1 MESISTE
8 SLASPGVSEQISTRI
23 AFFVAGFALAAW
35 APIIPFVKEAAKLS
49 EGALGLLMLC
59 LGTGSIIAMPL
70 AGAAASHFGCR
81 ATILVAFFLVALA
94 LPVLAISTIVPV
106 LAMALVVFGAGIGA
120 TDCVMNMQAVMI
132 ERASGKSMM
141 SGFHGLFS
149 VGGLVGAACVTFLL
163 SAGLSPVLT
172 TTGVVTTIVVLMSLA
187 ARGLLPY
194 GSRAKGES
202 TVFAIPRGMVLFLG
216 TLCFIV
222 FLAEGSIL
230 DWSAVFMAESRKMDP
245 TRAGLGYVA
254 FALTMTA
261 GRLTGDAIV
270 NRIGQTRILVFGA
283 ALAAVGLAIA
293 TFVPIWQA
301 AIAGFALV
309 GAGCSNIVPVL
320 FTAAGRQKA
329 MPEHLA
335 VPAITTLG
343 YAGVLAGPATIGF
356 IAQTISLPAAF
367 TVVATLLVGVA
378 ISGRFILTHRA
389 MPEC

>member
-1 MESISTE
+1 
-8 SLASPGVSEQISTRI
+8 
-23 AFFVAGFALAAW
+23 
-35 APIIPFVKEAAKLS
+35 
-49 EGALGLLMLC
+49 
-59 LGTGSIIAMPL
+59 
-70 AGAAASHFGCR
+70 
-81 ATILVAFFLVALA
+81 
-94 LPVLAISTIVPV
+94 
-106 LAMALVVFGAGIGA
+106 
-120 TDCVMNMQAVMI
+120 MI

-172 TTGVVTTIVVLMSLA
+172 ATGVVTTIVVLMSLA

-270 NRIGQTRILVFGA
+270 NRIGQTRILVVTVQFP
-283 ALAAVGLAIA
+283 VW
-293 TFVPIWQA
+293 PINC
-301 AIAGFALV
+301 
-309 GAGCSNIVPVL
+309 GAGRPDRC
-320 FTAAGRQKA
+320 
-329 MPEHLA
+329 
-335 VPAITTLG
+335 
-343 YAGVLAGPATIGF
+343 ATI
-356 IAQTISLPAAF
+356 A
-367 TVVATLLVGVA
+367 
-378 ISGRFILTHRA
+378 RYR
-389 MPEC
+389 